1 MKKGIIAGMGA
12 IVLAGGFYGIN
23 SVYADQNQPAA
34 STNVGTKAT
43 TSANHPLGGK
53 RLQVLSQYTSQ
64 IHQVNKLR
72 EDRLDLRKQLIEK
85 KDQLLDLLV
94 AAKNSGNKDEFKQAK
109 DVKKQLKSLNGEM
122 QSLLKDGNDERRALK
137 DALKN
142 NNGQG
147 SAQFNK
153 LLTTSQQINDK
164 LKSKLDDLNKMID
177 IFNKK
182 ESGSL

>member
-1 MKKGIIAGMGA
+1 M
-12 IVLAGGFYGIN
+12 
-23 SVYADQNQPAA
+23 
-34 STNVGTKAT
+34 
-43 TSANHPLGGK
+43 
-53 RLQVLSQYTSQ
+53 
-64 IHQVNKLR
+64 
-72 EDRLDLRKQLIEK
+72 IEK

-122 QSLLKDGNDERRALK
+122 KSLLKDGNDERRALK

-142 NNGQG
+142 TNGQG
-147 SAQFNK
+147 SDQFNK

-177 IFNKK
+177 IFN
-182 ESGSL
+182 